1 MPRRHHRPESVHP
14 YRWMVSYA
22 DFMTLLFAFFVV
34 MYAMSSVNAKKFDA
48 MSNSIVGVFDG
59 SNKSLKPFQLDAIF
73 PSLSPASDVTL
84 IASKEGDRPEPP
96 GDILELIQGAITPLN
111 NAKQFNLTMDEKW
124 VQLEV
129 PVDILFTDS
138 GVKLSYE
145 GEQILVKLAKSFMGF
160 SNPINIEVFGD
171 NKISTGTNPW
181 LLTAR
186 QGSVIGQFLL
196 LEQITAQRLAVV
208 SYGPFQPIATNEDDD
223 GRAINRRVLFLIDR
237 SVIHRERIKTVTN
250 RHLTAKSL

>member
-1 MPRRHHRPESVHP
+1 MPRRHLRPESVHP

-34 MYAMSSVNAKKFDA
+34 MYAMSSVNDKKFDA
-48 MSNSIVGVFDG
+48 MSISIVGVFDG
-59 SNKSLKPFQLDAIF
+59 TNKSLKPFQLDAIF
-73 PSLSPASDVTL
+73 PSLSPSSDVAL
-84 IASKEGDRPEPP
+84 ISSKEGDRPEPP
-96 GDILELIQGAITPLN
+96 ADVLELIQSSLNPLID
-111 NAKQFNLTMDEKW
+111 AKKFNLTMDEKW
-124 VQLEV
+124 LQLEV
-129 PVDILFTDS
+129 PVDALFTDS

-145 GEQILVKLAKSFMGF
+145 GEQVLVKLAKSFMAF

-171 NKISTGTNPW
+171 NKKIEGANPW

-186 QGSVIGQFLL
+186 QGTVIGQFLL
-196 LEQITAQRLAVV
+196 LEQIAAQRLAVV
-208 SYGPFQPIATNEDDD
+208 SYGPFQPIATNDDED

-250 RHLTAKSL
+250 RHLSAKS